1 MIVHPLENAHFQPG
15 AAVYTSFYGLTA
27 KPFSIVS
34 NPDCL
39 YLSPKHRAALTY
51 LEYGLKETAGF
62 ILLTGDIGTGKT
74 TLIRFILKQTKQN
87 FETAVIFNT
96 NITSAE
102 LLNLI
107 LRELGLEAAAG
118 DKVQALEKIYRHLAA
133 RYREGRKVLLVIDE
147 AQNLTDEVLE
157 EIRMLSNFQGDE
169 RILLQIMLVG
179 QPELKRRLNTPS
191 LSQLKQRI
199 GVHFHLGPLS
209 REETGMYVR
218 FRLEHAGGRPG
229 LFTTRAVAAI
239 FEATGGI
246 PRSINLLCDAALV
259 YGFADELNPIDLP
272 VIERVLADRSVSG
285 GSPEALSVDNPVQ
298 PAIAATVPVSG
309 NGRMEKLEAEL
320 RELRRDLSDRL
331 ALLEKDHTSVG
342 DIIER
347 LERLLADERRK
358 NQEWQDRCSVLEQRI
373 SLLRVYNR
381 KMRSRITDSPQ
392 ANEK

>member
-1 MIVHPLENAHFQPG
+1 M
-15 AAVYTSFYGLTA
+15 YKSFYGLTA

-74 TLIRFILKQTKQN
+74 TLIRHILKQSNQK

-107 LRELGLEAAAG
+107 LREFGLEAVAG
-118 DKVQALEKIYRHLAA
+118 DKVQALENIYRHLAD

-147 AQNLTDEVLE
+147 AQNLADEVLE
-157 EIRMLSNFQGDE
+157 EIRMLSNFQGDQ

-209 REETGMYVR
+209 KEETEIYVR
-218 FRLEHAGGRPG
+218 FRLEHAGGRPE
-229 LFTTRAVAAI
+229 LFTTRAVARI
-239 FEATGGI
+239 YDATGGI
-246 PRSINLLCDAALV
+246 PRAINLLCDAALV
-259 YGFADELNPIDLP
+259 YGFADELNPIDLA
-272 VIERVLADRSVSG
+272 VIDRVLADQDISG
-285 GSPEALSVDNPVQ
+285 GDSHPTTLENKTQIIPEAESSID
-298 PAIAATVPVSG
+298 G
-309 NGRMEKLEAEL
+309 NERLEKLENEL
-320 RELRRDLSDRL
+320 RELRVDIFRRFTALEKNHAAPRETIENLKNLLAEERQKNADLQRRF
-331 ALLEKDHTSVG
+331 ALLEQQ
-342 DIIER
+342 
-347 LERLLADERRK
+347 
-358 NQEWQDRCSVLEQRI
+358 N
-373 SLLRVYNR
+373 SLLRAHNR
-381 KMRSRITDSPQ
+381 KMRSRITNAPQ